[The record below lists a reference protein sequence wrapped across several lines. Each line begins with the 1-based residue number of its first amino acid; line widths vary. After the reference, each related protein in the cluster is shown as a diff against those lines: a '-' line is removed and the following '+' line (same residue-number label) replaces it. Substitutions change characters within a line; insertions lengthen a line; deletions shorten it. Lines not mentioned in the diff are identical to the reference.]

1 MTVKVMA
8 GEAAV
13 ERKLPEL
20 KETENIGGQAG
31 KEENRERMYIPPE
44 NMYISDNRRKHRAR
58 GSFGDVLFVQ
68 FVLSALL
75 AVGVWAGMTFG
86 DSRITEICTGIA
98 DLFG

>member
-20 KETENIGGQAG
+20 KETED
-31 KEENRERMYIPPE
+31 RMYISPE